1 VSVSARP
8 EWQEWVPKVE
18 AANAGTFSDVQTL
31 ERDPTYWLRLHYALR
46 DGRLADASDAQ
57 RQLGA
62 LGFDVQ
68 LRDVHPASESHFNAP
83 RPLRPLRPDRTNSKG
98 MFGLMRKIWPRGR
111 NP

>member
-1 VSVSARP
+1 MSVSARP

-68 LRDVHPASESHFNAP
+68 LRDVHPASESGCTS
-83 RPLRPLRPDRTNSKG
+83 RDRFTTENSGKTG
-98 MFGLMRKIWPRGR
+98 KSV
-111 NP
+111 